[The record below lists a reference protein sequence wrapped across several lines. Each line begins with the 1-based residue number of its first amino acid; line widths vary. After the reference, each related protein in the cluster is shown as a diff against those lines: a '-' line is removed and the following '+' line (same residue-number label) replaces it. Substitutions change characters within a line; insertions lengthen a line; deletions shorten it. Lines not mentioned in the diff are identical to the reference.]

1 MVAPAELLP
10 TCRALARDMLSVP
23 DAALRSYKR
32 IIDAGFALAFG
43 EALAAERELSGAA
56 NRGVSPGVRRGGAA
70 RRARARPGAGAERL
84 VKVRLGIG
92 VSTLPVTTARA
103 FFDWVELC
111 ERSDID
117 SLWQTDRLVSG
128 QPFLESLSVMATLAG
143 ATERL
148 KFGMNAV
155 VAPLRDPLVLAKQCA
170 TIDWLSK
177 GRLLPV
183 FGVGGER
190 APEFAATGF
199 DPKERGRRA
208 DEVLE
213 LCSRLWSEEKVD
225 FAGKFYRY
233 EGVSISPRPVQQPL
247 PLWIGGSSPAA
258 IKRTVRLGTGWLGG
272 VQTPAQ
278 VGPVVA
284 AIKELGAETGRPIP
298 EDHFG
303 ASFAFRLGPFDD
315 VARLARLRRARAR
328 SRRRLRSRRPTSRWA
343 SPRPCSS
350 ASRSTARSA
359 SRSSC

>member
-1 MVAPAELLP
+1 M
-10 TCRALARDMLSVP
+10 
-23 DAALRSYKR
+23 
-32 IIDAGFALAFG
+32 
-43 EALAAERELSGAA
+43 
-56 NRGVSPGVRRGGAA
+56 
-70 RRARARPGAGAERL
+70 
-84 VKVRLGIG
+84 KVRLGIG

-284 AIKELGAETGRPIP
+284 AIKELGAATGRPIP

-303 ASFAFRLGPFDD
+303 ASFAFRLGPFEESL
-315 VARLARLRRARAR
+315 VSRAFAARAR
-328 SRRRLRSRRPTSRWA
+328 GAGVDFDPKAYFALGEPAAVLERIAQYRAVGVSKFVLIPLAQDERDLLDQTRRLAAEVVPAAHGWS
-343 SPRPCSS
+343 
-350 ASRSTARSA
+350 
-359 SRSSC
+359 